1 MKLYLLKATNVT
13 AAPCCLIYLTA
24 IFFTFLV
31 FCWLRL
37 VGEQEGFKEGSLKG
51 N

>member
-24 IFFTFLV
+24 TFFVLLV
-31 FCWLRL
+31 LCWLRL
-37 VGEQEGFKEGSLKG
+37 VEEQRDFQRGSLKG

>member
-24 IFFTFLV
+24 IFLALLV

-37 VGEQEGFKEGSLKG
+37 VRE
-51 N
+51 